1 MSSYLSQPYNAQ
13 QAQQSVNVDLV
24 GQTLSTLQ
32 NRYTQNKSIIDQTLA
47 KYEMLKGLSTTDNEY
62 ISTKVREAESAID
75 AYSQSNGD
83 LSRNTT
89 RDTMLSAFKSI
100 YKDPIVLNAIEQ
112 KTKYDTFNAE
122 VAKRKEKGDG
132 SYSDQ
137 NYGYSLYKG
146 GVQDYMDG
154 KTKKLGDLSYVPYT
168 DYNKKINEFVK
179 DLEGKKKGEVIQYRD
194 NAGTII
200 ETTIDGLSPTKL
212 RQIAKS
218 MLDVNDLKQVEIDG
232 WANTNGYQNKERVFS
247 EVGGKIDSYINEYE
261 TEITKLEVQ
270 NKNGG
275 LSTEQKSQNESLIQ
289 SYRDNIDA
297 TKKNKEVLTQDIA
310 TAATFLQKESVLD
323 NVVNRFSPLYT
334 ESKVYKK
341 DEPYFAIRSD
351 RREEAK
357 LLIDQENLQISRD
370 KLKLEKDIA
379 TGKFSAENAIIV
391 PKPTTD
397 MEDVDVESDIN
408 KTVVGLSTEIN
419 AVSMSFK
426 NRITELAGQGDKE
439 AKTVLDDYNKYLK
452 QGKSENEAFTLAVES
467 NVDSGWDLASERD
480 SNGNYFYQNLTD
492 KVQKRD
498 TYIFGKAELDK
509 KAEEE
514 HFTKTVDNQATFSA
528 FYNNPNT
535 KMLWQDTKGNPTSVS
550 IAKILI
556 DNGIM
561 DKNGKKIKDINNFPK
576 LKESLIKSY
585 YADAILSAT
594 QSQYDLRKK
603 SLEDLARI
611 LGEDPNKVIRK
622 AKNQIY
628 AAAPDVLSPIEG
640 TKLFNYLATAESKGI
655 YDTVLSK
662 GYVYDKK
669 TGTIKDSHIE
679 TIDDNSLSNDDSTIN
694 NFLRKDYRKDENYR
708 KGLKDLWGKLPQ
720 GFSVG
725 IAPTDKAT
733 FNRIKDYINTE
744 GATTSIKGDLSED
757 NTFSI
762 SLDATGSNVIL
773 TQYDTEGSGK
783 DKKTVT
789 FQTTTD
795 KNTFKANFQSLVSK
809 MDLDSPQAH
818 YTKERTKVEDL
829 TTKSIKF
836 NINETSLSTINRV
849 KEQAGLRAQEPI
861 TIQETDYVI
870 GAPIKS
876 IYGKDSEEFLNYK
889 KAMEQSSNFSIQG
902 VPDKF
907 GEVLKL
913 NLVNSKGDI
922 VYTKEQ
928 AGIKNFD
935 NLKKVIDY
943 APQALYADMLYTI
956 FLEDQRNSKSLR
968 EESSATYLNFVKNLK

>member
-1 MSSYLSQPYNAQ
+1 MSSYLSQPY
-13 QAQQSVNVDLV
+13 QA
-24 GQTLSTLQ
+24 GQTPKYTDISIIDNTLSTLQ
-32 NRYTQNKSIIDQTLA
+32 NRYTQNKAIIDQTLA
-47 KYEMLKGLSTTDNEY
+47 KFEMMKLARPQDDEY
-62 ISTKVREAESAID
+62 AAAKLMEAQSAID
-75 AYSQSNGD
+75 AYSKSNGD

-100 YKDPIVLNAIEQ
+100 YQDPIILNSLEQ
-112 KTKYDTFNAE
+112 KSKLDKLNAE
-122 VAKRKEKGDG
+122 VSKRKEKGDG

-137 NYGYSLYKG
+137 NYSYSLYKG

-194 NAGTII
+194 NAGTIM

-232 WANTNGYQNKERVFS
+232 WASSNGYQNKEKVFS
-247 EVGGKIDSYINEYE
+247 EVGGKIDNYINEYE
-261 TEITKLEVQ
+261 TAITKLEVQ

-275 LSTEQKSQNESLIQ
+275 LSTEEKKQNESLIT
-289 SYRDNIDA
+289 SYRDNIEV
-297 TKKNKEVLTQDIA
+297 TKKNKELLTQDIA
-310 TAATFLQKESVLD
+310 TAATFLQKENVLD

-357 LLIDQENLQISRD
+357 LLIDQENLQINRD
-370 KLKLEKDIA
+370 KLKLDKDIA
-379 TGKFSAENAIIV
+379 TGKLSAENAIIV

-408 KTVVGLSTEIN
+408 KTVEGLSIEID

-426 NRITELAGQGDKE
+426 NRLTELAGQGDKE
-439 AKTVLDDYNKYLK
+439 AKTVLDDYDNYIR
-452 QGKSENEAFTLAVES
+452 QGKTENEAFTLAVES

-480 SNGNYFYQNLTD
+480 SNGNYFYHNLTD

-509 KAEEE
+509 KAENE
-514 HFTKTVDNQATFSA
+514 HFTKTVDNQNTFSA
-528 FYNNPNT
+528 FNSNPNT
-535 KMLWQDTKGNPTSVS
+535 KMIFNGKAVSV
-550 IAKILI
+550 AQVLKQRGLMTP
-556 DNGIM
+556 D
-561 DKNGKKIKDINNFPK
+561 GKKIGNITDPKNKDILDE
-576 LKESLIKSY
+576 LKKSY
-585 YADAILSAT
+585 YADAFLS
-594 QSQYDLRKK
+594 KK
-603 SLEDLARI
+603 YKGGYLKELTKMF
-611 LGEDPNKVIRK
+611 GEDINNVVVDRNKPGVRADINGINLNSKTGKYIEQARK
-622 AKNQIY
+622 GG
-628 AAAPDVLSPIEG
+628 V
-640 TKLFNYLATAESKGI
+640 
-655 YDTVLSK
+655 YDTFGFS
-662 GYVYDKK
+662 
-669 TGTIKDSHIE
+669 
-679 TIDDNSLSNDDSTIN
+679 DNSLSSDDSTIN
-694 NFLRKDYRKDENYR
+694 SFFTQDYKRDENYK

-720 GFSVG
+720 SFSVG
-725 IAPTDKAT
+725 IPPTDKFT
-733 FNRIKDYINTE
+733 FNRIKDYINTD
-744 GATTSIKGDLSED
+744 GATTSIKGDLSD
-757 NTFSI
+757 NNTFSI
-762 SLDATGSNVIL
+762 SLDATGTNVIL
-773 TQYDTEGSGK
+773 TQYDTQGTGD

-795 KNTFKANFQSLVSK
+795 KNTFKANFQNLVSK

-818 YTKERTKVEDL
+818 YTRERTKVEDL

-836 NINETSLSTINRV
+836 NINENSVSTINRV

-861 TIQETDYVI
+861 TVQETDYVI

-913 NLVNSKGDI
+913 NLINSKGDI

-928 AGIKNFD
+928 AGLKNFD

-943 APQALYADMLYTI
+943 APQALYADILYTI
-956 FLEDQRNSKSLR
+956 FLEDQKNSKLLR